1 MEELIPR
8 ELLPFL
14 DPDGRLRALP
24 SRHRKKLL
32 ALWYLAGTL
41 PAGGTAVLPGLF
53 FLGLCRPGG
62 AEFRF
67 AAGGAYQG
75 GIRNIGAAFGAI
87 AHGAHLLSFVNP
99 LPKAGS
105 EKV

>member
-1 MEELIPR
+1 MLNIILSGAPGSGIVILIMVAVII
-8 ELLPFL
+8 LAGTGGFI
-14 DPDGRLRALP
+14 P
-24 SRHRKKLL
+24 S
-32 ALWYLAGTL
+32 GTL

-62 AEFRF
+62 TEFRF

-75 GIRNIGAAFGAI
+75 GVRNIGAAFGAI

>member
-32 ALWYLAGTL
+32 ALWYLAGKL
-41 PAGGTAVLPGLF
+41 PAGVT
-53 FLGLCRPGG
+53 
-62 AEFRF
+62 
-67 AAGGAYQG
+67 
-75 GIRNIGAAFGAI
+75 
-87 AHGAHLLSFVNP
+87 
-99 LPKAGS
+99 
-105 EKV
+105 